1 MMCTTDPQG
10 LILNERAE
18 DAQIYKGSVREPD
31 CSDVCYAIMSR
42 PVPLLIDPCFWIIPQ
57 VSSSSFARDA
67 NSLKRTGI
75 KFRITWLFLSVE
87 GGDAF

>member
-1 MMCTTDPQG
+1 MMCKTDPQG

-18 DAQIYKGSVREPD
+18 DAQIYKGSVREP
-31 CSDVCYAIMSR
+31 VCYAIMSR
-42 PVPLLIDPCFWIIPQ
+42 PVPSLIDPCFWIIPQ
-57 VSSSSFARDA
+57 VSSSSVARDA

-75 KFRITWLFLSVE
+75 KSRITWLFLSVE